1 MAEYNNAAYT
11 YEQVL
16 AGKGYFMKDDLL
28 RYSDGVKTMQIRLN
42 AVGYNCGTPDGKF
55 GSGTDTQ
62 VRKFQ
67 TAYSL
72 TTDGKAGRDT
82 LTKLNAVL
90 AAQNNDD
97 YHKYGKRI
105 TADDVDEGNTSI
117 SDIDWIARTIYAE
130 CTNILID
137 QNAIA
142 IEIRNRLNNT
152 ARVGE
157 FSKTKP
163 ATLRSIIFYPSAY
176 EVITNKV
183 NNLLSPDQ
191 NSAGWKNAVDRAKNL
206 VNRENLPYVE
216 GITTH
221 EFHCAPN
228 YTPPS
233 WGRNVV
239 QPGGSKGNK
248 FYSY

>member
-28 RYSDGVKTMQIRLN
+28 RYSDGVKTMQTRLN

-55 GSGTDTQ
+55 GSGTEVQ
-62 VRKFQ
+62 VKKFQ

-72 TTDGKAGRDT
+72 TSDGKAGKNT
-82 LTKLNAVL
+82 LIKLNTVL
-90 AAQNNDD
+90 ATYDNDD
-97 YHKYGKRI
+97 YHKYGKSI
-105 TADDVDEGNTSI
+105 TADKVYEGNNSI
-117 SDIDWIARTIYAE
+117 SDVDWIARTIYAE
-130 CTNILID
+130 CTNIIVD

-142 IEIRNRLNNT
+142 IEIKNRLNDT
-152 ARVGE
+152 GRVGE

-163 ATLRSIIFYPSAY
+163 ATLRSIIFYPYAY
-176 EVITNKV
+176 AVINDKV
-183 NNLLSPDQ
+183 KNLLSPEQ

-206 VNRENLPYVE
+206 VNGENLPLVE

-221 EFHCAPN
+221 EFHCASG

-233 WGRNVV
+233 WGKNVV